1 MRSSTQDKTEDT
13 FRKVMGKLR
22 EATRKLSE
30 NLQLEAKGNA
40 EKIAGKV

>member
-1 MRSSTQDKTEDT
+1 
-13 FRKVMGKLR
+13 MGKLR